1 MTQQFTDEEAV
12 RKFKLDIPVRVYGN
26 WFTEV
31 GDADCPR
38 SPFIYVVCNQI
49 RDSVLASMRYAREQL
64 INHQAK
70 QIKQVQDSFPVT
82 AKEKIYKFKFE
93 RRIDL
98 YNPRNFTADL
108 MPSFIF
114 PEQDGNPVL
123 PNLVFGYDSVPI
135 EMLTAQALEIG
146 YIELRYNIDAIA
158 NTFNVKICLVA
169 NGNSA
174 ESCINSYSIKYKNED
189 SSINFYEGPE
199 AVWWFWVGGECV
211 QQKIVPSPQP
221 RPATNVDEILRQGI
235 RFSLDGGFHDYVN
248 PPLTTRTGVG
258 NLPLSS
264 FTKLTNH
271 TDPSSQL
278 LLQEISKR
286 IASKYQEM
294 RKALNQDLR
303 NELDNPASF

>member
-114 PEQDGNPVL
+114 
-123 PNLVFGYDSVPI
+123 S
-135 EMLTAQALEIG
+135 
-146 YIELRYNIDAIA
+146 
-158 NTFNVKICLVA
+158 
-169 NGNSA
+169 
-174 ESCINSYSIKYKNED
+174 
-189 SSINFYEGPE
+189 
-199 AVWWFWVGGECV
+199 
-211 QQKIVPSPQP
+211 
-221 RPATNVDEILRQGI
+221 
-235 RFSLDGGFHDYVN
+235 
-248 PPLTTRTGVG
+248 RTGWQ
-258 NLPLSS
+258 SC
-264 FTKLTNH
+264 FT
-271 TDPSSQL
+271 
-278 LLQEISKR
+278 
-286 IASKYQEM
+286 
-294 RKALNQDLR
+294 
-303 NELDNPASF
+303 